1 MRKLFFVLL
10 LLFTVGAVSAAVDVP
25 YSFNVNNVDVVAVDC
40 LSSDCSSARAF
51 SGSFPSGSST
61 SDGSL
66 TVRFPDSLATIYGY
80 GVLYFAKGF
89 LPKAYVASW
98 NNNGHSDVLTSQPF
112 SIDFEKKPVCNA
124 HVDNFE
130 VVDVSEPNIPLR
142 ISMDASLDADVHS
155 AFSLT
160 KALAFI
166 PSDKKQEFYGVDTV
180 VSLKVLDEGK
190 QLVYS
195 AEEKLF
201 SDRNKALLV
210 DSSQRVEFFWTPK
223 KAGKFTILISTRV
236 VDDQCVASEDSKV
249 SKELSVLSSSPKN
262 ACYTLLNSADFSKK
276 EFVEGERASFSFT
289 ALSSRADENGVI
301 SSLPSD
307 VSYTIRSP
315 SGKIVDGSLRVPASA
330 SSSPLKRSVEFL
342 ASERGAYSVSLIGTP
357 SASSAATAP
366 TSSSSSSSSSEC
378 SGLSILSESLAG
390 SVLVV
395 KDKKFDVKF
404 QIVNAV
410 GGSHVSGANIL
421 VNGQSLGLNGK
432 TLITGSDGRIVFSDI
447 SPGRYSYT
455 ISRDG
460 FESLSGFVNVQDFD
474 IDVFLSLVPVSGG
487 KTAVSVP
494 SIPDKRFSD
503 LFIEQARTKD
513 EFSLSPGD
521 SLITNVVITNDGS
534 GDETVRVVAYS
545 LSLPAI
551 SSSRT
556 VTVPGRGSEAVQL
569 SWKVPVSAGSG
580 KHWYNV
586 AVWSDDASTNAHRFV
601 RVK

>member
-10 LLFTVGAVSAAVDVP
+10 LLFTVGVVSASVDVP
-25 YSFNVNNVDVVAVDC
+25 YSFNVDNVDVVAVDC
-40 LSSDCSSARAF
+40 FNGDCSSARDF
-51 SGSFPSGSST
+51 SGSFPGGSAT

-66 TVRFPDSLATIYGY
+66 TVRFPDSLATSYGY
-80 GVLYFAKGF
+80 GILYFAKGF

-142 ISMDASLDADVHS
+142 IFMDASLDADVHS

-195 AEEKLF
+195 SEKKL
-201 SDRNKALLV
+201 SADNNNALLV
-210 DSSQRVEFFWTPK
+210 DSSQRIEFSWTPK
-223 KAGKFTILISTRV
+223 NVGKYTILVSTRV

-262 ACYTLLNSADFSKK
+262 VCYSLLNSADFSKK
-276 EFVEGERASFSFT
+276 EFVEGEKASFSFT

-301 SSLPSD
+301 SPLQSD
-307 VSYTIRSP
+307 VSYVIRSP
-315 SGKIVDGSLRVPASA
+315 SGKIVDGSLRVPAS
-330 SSSPLKRSVEFL
+330 STPLKRSVEFL
-342 ASERGAYSVSLIGTP
+342 ASEKGVYSVSLIGTP
-357 SASSAATAP
+357 WTSSSTTSSSASS
-366 TSSSSSSSSSEC
+366 SSTSEC
-378 SGLSILSESLAG
+378 SGLSVLSESLAG

-395 KDKKFDVKF
+395 KDKKFDVNF
-404 QIVNAV
+404 QVVNAV
-410 GGSHVSGANIL
+410 SGSHVNNARVLI
-421 VNGQSLGLNGK
+421 NGFGVNGK
-432 TLITGSDGRIVFSDI
+432 TLSTGSDGRAVFSDL
-447 SPGRYSYT
+447 SPGKYSYT
-455 ISRDG
+455 ISSDG

-474 IDVFLSLVPVSGG
+474 LDIFLSLVPVGGG
-487 KTAVSVP
+487 KKIIVDVP
-494 SIPDKRFSD
+494 SIPAKRFSN

-513 EFSLSPGD
+513 EFSLSSGD

-534 GDETVRVVAYS
+534 RDETVRVVAYS

-556 VTVPGRGSEAVQL
+556 VTVPGRGSETVQL
-569 SWKVPVSAGSG
+569 SWKVPESAGSG

-586 AVWSDDASTNAHRFV
+586 AVWSDVASTNAHRFV